1 MRYKC
6 VYCQQT
12 EGKQMLRYKQ
22 ISGQGLIE
30 FALVLPILLLLII
43 GALDYGFAFFIKVEL
58 ESSAR
63 EGAYY
68 MVYHARESGAVDEA
82 KNRVQIEGENAGI
95 QILLS
100 DIDVVCMV
108 GIIEDSTCPS
118 GSTVIVTVQHQMP
131 LAVDIFGNGLL
142 ELTSDARMQIP

>member
-1 MRYKC
+1 MRKY
-6 VYCQQT
+6 
-12 EGKQMLRYKQ
+12 EQ

-58 ESSAR
+58 ENSAR

-68 MVYHARESGAVDEA
+68 MVYHSDESGAFDEA
-82 KNRVQIEGENAGI
+82 KNRVQLEGENAGI
-95 QILLS
+95 TISLS
-100 DIDVVCMV
+100 DIDVICMV
-108 GIIEDSTCPS
+108 GTTEDNTCPN
-118 GSTVIVTVQHQMP
+118 GSTAIVTVHYQMP
-131 LAVDIFGNGLL
+131 LAVDIFGNGPL

>member
-1 MRYKC
+1 MF
-6 VYCQQT
+6 
-12 EGKQMLRYKQ
+12 RYKQ

-63 EGAYY
+63 EGAFY
-68 MVYHARESGAVDEA
+68 MVYHANESGAVDEA
-82 KNRVQIEGENAGI
+82 KNRVQLEGENAGVTI
-95 QILLS
+95 SLS

-108 GIIEDSTCPS
+108 GTVEDSTCPG
-118 GSTVIVTVQHQMP
+118 GSTVIVTARYQMP
-131 LAVDIFGNGLL
+131 LAVDIFGNGPL
-142 ELTSDARMQIP
+142 ELASDARMQIP

>member
-1 MRYKC
+1 MRKY
-6 VYCQQT
+6 
-12 EGKQMLRYKQ
+12 EQ

-58 ESSAR
+58 ENSAR

-68 MVYHARESGAVDEA
+68 MVYHSDESGAFDEA
-82 KNRVQIEGENAGI
+82 KNRVQLEGENAGI
-95 QILLS
+95 TISLS
-100 DIDVVCMV
+100 DIDVICMV
-108 GIIEDSTCPS
+108 GTIEDNTCPG
-118 GSTVIVTVQHQMP
+118 GSTAIVTVHYQMP
-131 LAVDIFGNGLL
+131 LAVDIFGNGPL